1 MKKIIALLIGAIMVI
16 TISACSNNTSPN
28 VKQENDINVKQEN
41 DINDSVG
48 TEIQKSAYERLSVKE
63 KAFVDLALRKMD
75 TFIDPY
81 SVEIRSVWSGSGEI
95 DDNFTFYC
103 TLTATN
109 QFGGT
114 MQKNFMLNESSG
126 FDDTEWRIME
136 KSDFA
141 AGKLDENYDVS
152 LINEAIAEKR

>member
-1 MKKIIALLIGAIMVI
+1 MVI
-16 TISACSNNTSPN
+16 SISACSNNTSSN
-28 VKQENDINVKQEN
+28 VKPDN
-41 DINDSVG
+41 DINDNSVS
-48 TEIQKSAYERLSVKE
+48 TEMPKSAYERLSVKE

-81 SVEIRSVWSGSGEI
+81 SVKIRSVWSGSGEI

-103 TLTATN
+103 TITATN

-114 MQKNFMLNESSG
+114 MQKNFLLNESSG

-141 AGKLDENYDVS
+141 TGKLDENYDVS
-152 LINEAIAEKR
+152 LINEAITEKQ

>member
-1 MKKIIALLIGAIMVI
+1 MKKIITLIIMAIMVI
-16 TISACSNNTSPN
+16 TISACSNSTTTN
-28 VKQENDINVKQEN
+28 VNPDNDISAE
-41 DINDSVG
+41 
-48 TEIQKSAYERLSVKE
+48 TQKSAYERLSVKE

-75 TFIDPY
+75 SFIDPY
-81 SVEIRSVWSGSGEI
+81 SVKIRSVWSGRGEI

-103 TLTATN
+103 TVTATN

-114 MQKNFMLNESSG
+114 MQKTFLLNENSG

-141 AGKLDENYDVS
+141 TGKLDENYDVS
-152 LINEAIAEKR
+152 LINEAITEKQ

>member
-1 MKKIIALLIGAIMVI
+1 MKKIITLLIGAIMVI
-16 TISACSNNTSPN
+16 TISACSNSTTSN
-28 VKQENDINVKQEN
+28 VNPDN
-41 DINDSVG
+41 DINDSVS
-48 TEIQKSAYERLSVKE
+48 TETQKSAYERLSVKE

-81 SVEIRSVWSGSGEI
+81 SVKIRSVWSRSGEI

-103 TLTATN
+103 TVTATN

-114 MQKNFMLNESSG
+114 MQKTFLLNESSG

-141 AGKLDENYDVS
+141 TGKLDENYDAS
-152 LINEAIAEKR
+152 LINEAITEKQ